1 MADKSLR
8 GNFSTNNLKILMPY
22 IFALLLFPI
31 ALIFLIPFIWM
42 VITAFKPEAEIFS
55 RSFLPSQSTGENF
68 QRLLEIIPFFRCYLN
83 SIVVGVSQVSLGLL
97 FSSLAGYAF
106 AKYDFPLKSA
116 IFIAL
121 MATMMIPFYVRLVPL
136 FILMVWFGWVDHYAG
151 LIVPGVVSVFGM
163 FFMRQYI
170 AGNVPLELL
179 DSGRIDGCSE
189 FGLYYRLVLP
199 LIKPAI
205 GAITIFLFMG
215 SWNNFLWPLIIIKSE
230 TKFTLPLGLANLS
243 TTYGLEYGPVMA
255 GAFLAVV
262 PVVTIFLIMQKQFV
276 RGITLGALK
285 G

>member
-1 MADKSLR
+1 
-8 GNFSTNNLKILMPY
+8 MPY
-22 IFALLLFPI
+22 IFTLLLFPI

-68 QRLLEIIPFFRCYLN
+68 RRLLEIIPFFRCYLN

-151 LIVPGVVSVFGM
+151 LIVPGVVSVFSM

-262 PVVTIFLIMQKQFV
+262 PVVAIFLIMQKQFV